1 MTKLAIPLI
10 MLAGLPFAAQSAET
24 FYSCRIETAYRLT
37 DSGLEEWAELTALFT
52 DAQANE
58 FIVDRRTGAVR
69 GHPNVVDS
77 AEYQVNIIQAGREE
91 LPFRAYWEAPMNQG
105 GRMLFVLEV
114 MEQAES
120 TRKPFFLM
128 TDGEKLT
135 GTCQ

>member
-1 MTKLAIPLI
+1 MLRLAIPLI
-10 MLAGLPFAAQSAET
+10 MLASLSFEAESAET

-37 DSGLEEWAELTALFT
+37 DNGLEEWAELTALFT

-69 GHPNVVDS
+69 GHPNVIDS
-77 AEYQVNIIQAGREE
+77 ADYQVNIIQAGNET
-91 LPFRAYWEAPMNQG
+91 LPFRAYWTVAANRG
-105 GRMLFVLEV
+105 GNTLLLIEV

-120 TRKPFFLM
+120 SRKPFFLM
-128 TDGEKLT
+128 TNDEKLT